1 MHDQPRTTVDGD
13 NRVHQNIERGKR
25 KDVSVGHTGKRN
37 IWDCSETD
45 LRIACLIHQ

>member
-1 MHDQPRTTVDGD
+1 MT
-13 NRVHQNIERGKR
+13 NRDLQLETKEFIKTLIKGKEQ
-25 KDVSVGHTGKRN
+25 DMSGGHTGKRN